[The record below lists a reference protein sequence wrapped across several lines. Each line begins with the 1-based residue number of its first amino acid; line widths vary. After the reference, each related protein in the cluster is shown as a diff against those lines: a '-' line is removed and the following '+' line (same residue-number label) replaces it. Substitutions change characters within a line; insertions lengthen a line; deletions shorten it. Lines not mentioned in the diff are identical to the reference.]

1 MSEQSLTTPQETP
14 FLARRPPRMCSRAR
28 LGGAVVSTPLHSRA
42 VLAAP
47 IVTTERNHGV
57 LNYRFG
63 IFDNVPHTLSETA
76 KVFKISRERV
86 RQIVFREIRKLRHP
100 SRGTRNTAIKPEL
113 FPNWSMTIR
122 LYNALYNAGYREEM
136 DVKRDVLS
144 GKLHWHR
151 SDLRNLGKKSYGEL
165 CILLKIEPF
174 VSRRR
179 PKEQTISTY
188 IRTLERLGYR
198 VTPP

>member
-1 MSEQSLTTPQETP
+1 
-14 FLARRPPRMCSRAR
+14 
-28 LGGAVVSTPLHSRA
+28 
-42 VLAAP
+42 
-47 IVTTERNHGV
+47 
-57 LNYRFG
+57 
-63 IFDNVPHTLSETA
+63 
-76 KVFKISRERV
+76 
-86 RQIVFREIRKLRHP
+86 
-100 SRGTRNTAIKPEL
+100 
-113 FPNWSMTIR
+113 MTIR